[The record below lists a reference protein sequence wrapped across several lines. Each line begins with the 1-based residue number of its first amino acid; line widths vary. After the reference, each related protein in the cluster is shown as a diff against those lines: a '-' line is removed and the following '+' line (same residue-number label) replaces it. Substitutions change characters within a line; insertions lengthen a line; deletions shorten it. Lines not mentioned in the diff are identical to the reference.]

1 MAVYQTIPTTSTA
14 EDDALLDAP
23 KTKKPLLRL
32 AGAALFVAFALG
44 ATVAYVAPS
53 KSSSV
58 EPVLDASSRCL
69 TAAEVAAA
77 WKAGT
82 DNSGGNSK
90 EQLCEASLRIAAGES
105 WDTPQCPGLFDSS
118 TEDVANNR
126 GGLWQII
133 SQTAPS
139 SPVEQA
145 RMVYDQYMSDNID
158 YGCRASWSN
167 CVPVNVEGNQGC
179 DSSHTFCRRVWT
191 GDSEHS
197 EGYYNRQ
204 WNYVVN
210 GRGDYNGDP
219 LAEGAC
225 DNAYRN

>member
-1 MAVYQTIPTTSTA
+1 MRALVTGLIVTVIAQAALSGVLSPMRTA
-14 EDDALLDAP
+14 LSGLWSVGPDARNLMLHMPEQSGLILGVATLALAGWLAIREKLNPGSALLAM
-23 KTKKPLLRL
+23 
-32 AGAALFVAFALG
+32 ALG

-82 DNSGGNSK
+82 DNSCGNSK

-145 RMVYDQYMSDNID
+145 RMVYD
-158 YGCRASWSN
+158 R
-167 CVPVNVEGNQGC
+167 
-179 DSSHTFCRRVWT
+179 H
-191 GDSEHS
+191 
-197 EGYYNRQ
+197 
-204 WNYVVN
+204 
-210 GRGDYNGDP
+210 
-219 LAEGAC
+219 
-225 DNAYRN
+225 